1 MLRVSVRCGATAVYP
16 ERMRR
21 MRAGGALLVSASL
34 VVGAFLAVV
43 PAAGAAA
50 PELGKRCKVLGQEAV
65 DAQGRTLVCKKN
77 RKGMRVWMLKK
88 PAPTPPPSQPTGP
101 PYQWSGTWADGW
113 MKVGSPPPCPTDL
126 STLFTRLPFDID
138 DVPSI
143 VRPGYLNPHSGYK
156 PHGHVRFMP
165 PELAGQPDAVV
176 KSRQVIYAPA
186 DGWVYAAGLYREAYT
201 PGNDQVILDFFTE
214 CGVMWRFDHLRQ
226 GHLSPVLAEAIK
238 AVPMREDTQT
248 KFITPVR
255 VKAGDVIAT
264 AVGITSC
271 DVAVAVGCPGPG
283 PNLFVDFGVYDPRQ
297 LNEAARSDPS
307 FLTGPNVGSYKG
319 IGLCW
324 IDLFPASKAAIEAKA
339 EGESDYC

>member
-1 MLRVSVRCGATAVYP
+1 MLRVSGRCGATAAYP
-16 ERMRR
+16 GRMRR

-65 DAQGRTLVCKKN
+65 DAQGRTLACKKN

-101 PYQWSGTWADGW
+101 PFEWSGSWERGW
-113 MKVGSPPPCPTDL
+113 MPVGKPPACPADL
-126 STLFTRLPFDID
+126 SSLFTRLPFDVN
-138 DVPSI
+138 DVTGI

-156 PHGHVRFMP
+156 PHAHVRYAP
-165 PELAGQPDAVV
+165 SDADGQ
-176 KSRQVIYAPA
+176 QVLYAPA
-186 DGWVYAAGLYREAYT
+186 DGWLYSVGRYREAYT
-201 PGNDQVILDFFTE
+201 PGNDQVILDFFTD
-214 CGVMWRFDHLRQ
+214 CGMMWRFDHVRD
-226 GHLSPVLAEAIK
+226 GRLSDALASAIATVPV
-238 AVPMREDTQT
+238 REDSRTT
-248 KFITPVR
+248 RITPVR

-264 AVGITSC
+264 AVGATSC
-271 DVAVAVGCPGPG
+271 EVGRPLCVPPGG

-307 FLTGPNVGSYKG
+307 FLVGAQFESFKG
-319 IGLCW
+319 IGVCW